1 MPESRYVLENHSR
14 CVIFPNR
21 FQDWLEE
28 KEPEMWSAGDEMRR
42 RGEAFAQQERVPF
55 PVYSLKLKQRLLQE
69 AAARRTHKA
78 AASAES
84 NFTKIVNK
92 VERIRLQ
99 DESED
104 LNEEDR
110 NGNVSGGGAEAAA
123 ATTKKKKG
131 GGSLDLK
138 LEDAE
143 NENNLR

>member
-1 MPESRYVLENHSR
+1 M
-14 CVIFPNR
+14 
-21 FQDWLEE
+21 QDWLEE

-78 AASAES
+78 ASASAASSAAES

-110 NGNVSGGGAEAAA
+110 NGNVSGGAEAAA

-131 GGSLDLK
+131 GGLDLK

>member
-1 MPESRYVLENHSR
+1 M
-14 CVIFPNR
+14 
-21 FQDWLEE
+21 QDWLEE

-78 AASAES
+78 ASASAASSAAES

-99 DESED
+99 DESTD
-104 LNEEDR
+104 DVNEEDDR
-110 NGNVSGGGAEAAA
+110 DEIQHCCTITN
-123 ATTKKKKG
+123 
-131 GGSLDLK
+131 
-138 LEDAE
+138 
-143 NENNLR
+143 R

>member
-1 MPESRYVLENHSR
+1 M
-14 CVIFPNR
+14 
-21 FQDWLEE
+21 QDWLEE
-28 KEPEMWSAGDEMRR
+28 KEPEMWAAGDEMRR
-42 RGEAFAQQERVPF
+42 RGEAAAQQERVPF

-69 AAARRTHKA
+69 AAARRTKA
-78 AASAES
+78 ASASSAES

-110 NGNVSGGGAEAAA
+110 NGNVSGGAEAAA
-123 ATTKKKKG
+123 ATTKKKK

>member
-1 MPESRYVLENHSR
+1 M
-14 CVIFPNR
+14 
-21 FQDWLEE
+21 QDWLEE

-78 AASAES
+78 AASASAAASSAAES

-110 NGNVSGGGAEAAA
+110 NGNVSSGGAEAAA

-131 GGSLDLK
+131 GGGLDLK